1 MPRHLKTTLLVVVL
15 LTSCGSARPQE
26 EPRWRELREKMVRQ
40 TIAGPTDGRPPVR
53 DARVLAAM
61 RSIPRHE
68 FVPADERSHAY
79 EDHPLRIGY
88 GQTIS
93 QPYIVAI
100 MTELAALKPEHRV
113 LEVGTGSGYQA
124 AVLSPLVKEVY
135 TIEIVRLLG
144 ESARERLAR
153 LGYKNVEV
161 RVGDGYNGWPE
172 KAPFDAIVVTAGAP
186 HVPPALVE
194 QLKPGGRMV
203 IPLGESSYSQNL
215 VVVHKG
221 KGPRDVRME
230 TIMPVMFVPLT
241 GGPKKN

>member
-1 MPRHLKTTLLVVVL
+1 MPRNPKTILLLIAL
-15 LTSCGSARPQE
+15 LASCSLAQTPGEAQ
-26 EPRWRELREKMVRQ
+26 WRERREEMVRR
-40 TIAGPTDGRPPVR
+40 TIAEPTDGRPPVR

-61 RSIPRHE
+61 RTIPRHE
-68 FVPADERSHAY
+68 FVPAEERRDAY
-79 EDHPLRIGY
+79 EDHPLPIGY

-93 QPYIVAI
+93 QPYIVAK
-100 MTELAALKPEHRV
+100 MTELVAPKPEHRV

-135 TIEIVRLLG
+135 TIEIVQPLG

-203 IPLGESSYSQNL
+203 IPLGESRYDQNL
-215 VVVHKG
+215 VMVHKG
-221 KGPRDVRME
+221 KNARDVRME
-230 TIMPVMFVPLT
+230 TIMPVIFVPLT
-241 GGPKKN
+241 GGPDRR